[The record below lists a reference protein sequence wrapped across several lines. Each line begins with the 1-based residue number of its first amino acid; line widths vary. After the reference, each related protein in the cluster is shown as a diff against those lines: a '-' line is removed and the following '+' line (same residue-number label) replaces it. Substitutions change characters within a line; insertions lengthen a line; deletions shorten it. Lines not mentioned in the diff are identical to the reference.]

1 MSRSSVLS
9 DADWALIEPV
19 LPSSEGRRGRPCRDD
34 RRVVEGIIYRYR
46 CGIAW
51 RDVPAEF
58 GPWQTLWKRH
68 RRYSGD
74 GTWDTVLARLLALA
88 DAVGAVDWAVSV
100 DSTINRAHQ
109 HATTLPRLTGGS
121 VELHESAVGAA

>member
-1 MSRSSVLS
+1 MSRSSVLTDS
-9 DADWALIEPV
+9 QWARIQPV
-19 LPSSEGRRGRPCRDD
+19 LPSSAGRAGRPFRDD
-34 RRVVEGIIYRYR
+34 RRVVEGITYRYR

-68 RRYSGD
+68 RRCSGD
-74 GTWDTVLARLLALA
+74 GTLDTVLAQLLASA
-88 DAVGAVDWAVSV
+88 DAAGAVDWAVSV

-109 HATTLPRLTGGS
+109 HATNLPRIT
-121 VELHESAVGAA
+121 GAAG